1 MKQLIKLFLI
11 VILIS
16 QYSFALSKEYYKDKY
31 DTTKRL
37 YLGAIMSNDRAK
49 EVDYLKKLIRY
60 ADKLNLNTLKYQ
72 KELNRID
79 TSTIIKNKVQTTSY
93 LNPPV
98 IKPKVVKSQYTI
110 KSVTQDINSISI
122 DFYEDIDKSFIDFDE
137 RKDKNYF
144 YDEFNIKG
152 SFKDARPTKLF
163 IKGVN
168 KITIYQYKDDI
179 LRISL
184 RDKRNLKTIYIV
196 GKKRIIIKVLDL
208 NKKSSKNSVQML
220 PNDMFFP
227 SAKTIVIDA
236 GHGGKDAGAVGSG
249 RNYEK
254 NIVLGVAKYLKK
266 ELNKMGFKVYLTR
279 SRDKFVELNDRTHFA
294 NVKNADIFISL
305 HANAVPKSK
314 AKYVHGVETY
324 FLSPA
329 RSARA
334 KRVAALE
341 NKGDMDKMSW
351 GSKNSLLT
359 ILNQSKITASNKI
372 AIDIQRNMLYKL
384 RAIYGKSAI
393 KDGGVREGPFWV
405 LVGAQMPS
413 ILIEVGYISHP
424 KEGRRIKTTK
434 YQKNIAVGIAEGV
447 KSYFIKN

>member
-1 MKQLIKLFLI
+1 MKQLIKFFLI
-11 VILIS
+11 VILVS
-16 QYSFALSKEYYKDKY
+16 QYSFALTKEYYKDKY

-49 EVDYLKKLIRY
+49 EVEYLKKLIRY
-60 ADKLNLNTLKYQ
+60 ADKLNINTLKYQ

-79 TSTIIKNKVQTTSY
+79 TTTVIKNKVQTKSY
-93 LNPPV
+93 LKPKI
-98 IKPKVVKSQYTI
+98 IKPSYSI
-110 KSVTQDINSISI
+110 KSVKQGKNSITVTFYENINKSYI
-122 DFYEDIDKSFIDFDE
+122 DFVEK
-137 RKDKNYF
+137 KDKKYF

-152 SFKDARPTKLF
+152 NFKDAKPTKLF
-163 IKGVN
+163 IKGVS
-168 KITIYQYKDDI
+168 KITIFQYKKDI

-184 RDKRNLKTIYIV
+184 RNKTNLKTIYII
-196 GKKRIIIKVLDL
+196 GKNSIIIKVLDL
-208 NKKSSKNSVQML
+208 DKKPVKNSVQML

-236 GHGGKDAGAVGSG
+236 GHGGKDAGAVASG

-254 NIVLGVAKYLKK
+254 NIVLGIAKYLKK
-266 ELNKMGFKVYLTR
+266 DLDKMGFKVYLTR
-279 SRDKFVELNDRTHFA
+279 SRDKFVELSDRTHFA
-294 NVKNADIFISL
+294 NKKNADIFISL

-314 AKYVHGVETY
+314 AKRVHGIETY

-341 NKGDMDKMSW
+341 NKGDMAKMGW

-384 RAIYGKSAI
+384 RSIYGKSNI

-405 LVGAQMPS
+405 LVGAQMPA

-424 KEGRRIKTTK
+424 KEGRRIKTK
-434 YQKNIAVGIAEGV
+434 NYQKHIANAIAQGV

>member
-11 VILIS
+11 VIFIF

-93 LNPPV
+93 LKPPV
-98 IKPKVVKSQYTI
+98 KKPKVVKSQYTI
-110 KSVTQDINSISI
+110 KSVTQDINSITI

-152 SFKDARPTKLF
+152 SFKDAKPTKLF

-184 RDKRNLKTIYIV
+184 RDKSNLKTIYIIA
-196 GKKRIIIKVLDL
+196 KKRIIIKVLDL
-208 NKKSSKNSVQML
+208 NTKSRKNSVQML

-236 GHGGKDAGAVGSG
+236 GHGGKDAGAVGPG

-254 NIVLGVAKYLKK
+254 NIVLAVAKYLKK

-384 RAIYGKSAI
+384 RAIYGKSVI

>member
-1 MKQLIKLFLI
+1 
-11 VILIS
+11 VS
-16 QYSFALSKEYYKDKY
+16 QYSFALTKEYYKDKY

-49 EVDYLKKLIRY
+49 EVEYLRKLIRY
-60 ADKLNLNTLKYQ
+60 ADKLDLNTLKYQ

-79 TSTIIKNKVQTTSY
+79 TSTVIKNKVETKSY
-93 LNPPV
+93 LKPPV
-98 IKPKVVKSQYTI
+98 IKAEVSKPKII
-110 KSVTQDINSISI
+110 KQEFSIQSVTQDINSITI
-122 DFYEDIDKSFIDFDE
+122 NFYDEIDKSFIDFVE
-137 RKDKNYF
+137 KKENNYH
-144 YDEFNIKG
+144 YDEFNING
-152 SFKDARPTKLF
+152 NFKDARPTKLF

-168 KITIYQYKDDI
+168 KITIYQYKKDI
-179 LRISL
+179 LRIQL
-184 RDKRNLKTIYIV
+184 RDTTNLKTIYIIR
-196 GKKRIIIKVLDL
+196 KKSITIKVLDL
-208 NKKSSKNSVQML
+208 DEKSKKNSVQML

-254 NIVLGVAKYLKK
+254 NIVLNVAKYLKK
-266 ELNKMGFKVYLTR
+266 ELTKMGFKVYLTR
-279 SRDKFVELNDRTHFA
+279 TRDKYVKLNYRTHFA
-294 NVKNADIFISL
+294 NIKNADIFISL

-314 AKYVHGVETY
+314 AKSVHGVETY

-341 NKGDMDKMSW
+341 NKGDMDKMGW

-384 RAIYGKSAI
+384 RDVYGKSAI
-393 KDGGVREGPFWV
+393 RDGGVREGPFWV

-413 ILIEVGYISHP
+413 VLIEVGYISHP
-424 KEGRRIKTTK
+424 KEGRRIKTIK
-434 YQKNIAVGIAEGV
+434 YQKNIANAIALGV

>member
-1 MKQLIKLFLI
+1 
-11 VILIS
+11 
-16 QYSFALSKEYYKDKY
+16 
-31 DTTKRL
+31 
-37 YLGAIMSNDRAK
+37 
-49 EVDYLKKLIRY
+49 
-60 ADKLNLNTLKYQ
+60 
-72 KELNRID
+72 
-79 TSTIIKNKVQTTSY
+79 
-93 LNPPV
+93 
-98 IKPKVVKSQYTI
+98 
-110 KSVTQDINSISI
+110 
-122 DFYEDIDKSFIDFDE
+122 
-137 RKDKNYF
+137 
-144 YDEFNIKG
+144 
-152 SFKDARPTKLF
+152 
-163 IKGVN
+163 
-168 KITIYQYKDDI
+168 
-179 LRISL
+179 
-184 RDKRNLKTIYIV
+184 
-196 GKKRIIIKVLDL
+196 
-208 NKKSSKNSVQML
+208 ML

-254 NIVLGVAKYLKK
+254 NIVLAVAKYLKK

>member
-1 MKQLIKLFLI
+1 LKQLIKFFLI
-11 VILIS
+11 VILVS
-16 QYSFALSKEYYKDKY
+16 QYSFALTKEYYKDKY

-49 EVDYLKKLIRY
+49 EVEYLKKLIRY
-60 ADKLNLNTLKYQ
+60 ADKLNINVLKYQ

-79 TSTIIKNKVQTTSY
+79 TTTVIKNKVQTKSY
-93 LNPPV
+93 LKPKI
-98 IKPKVVKSQYTI
+98 IKPIYSI
-110 KSVTQDINSISI
+110 KSVKQGINSITITFYENINKSYI
-122 DFYEDIDKSFIDFDE
+122 DFVEK
-137 RKDKNYF
+137 KDKKYF

-152 SFKDARPTKLF
+152 EFKDAKPTKLF

-168 KITIYQYKDDI
+168 KITIFQYKEDI
-179 LRISL
+179 LRIFL
-184 RDKRNLKTIYIV
+184 RNKTNLKTIYII
-196 GKKRIIIKVLDL
+196 GKNSIIIKVLDL
-208 NKKSSKNSVQML
+208 DKKPVKNSVQML

-236 GHGGKDAGAVGSG
+236 GHGGKDAGAVASG

-254 NIVLGVAKYLKK
+254 NIVLGIAKYLKK
-266 ELNKMGFKVYLTR
+266 DLDKMGFKVYLTR
-279 SRDKFVELNDRTHFA
+279 SRDKFVELSDRTHFA
-294 NVKNADIFISL
+294 NKKNADIFISL

-314 AKYVHGVETY
+314 AKRVHGIETY

-341 NKGDMDKMSW
+341 NKGDMAKMGW

-384 RAIYGKSAI
+384 RGIYGKSNI

-424 KEGRRIKTTK
+424 KEGRRIKTK
-434 YQKNIAVGIAEGV
+434 NYQKNIANAIAQGV

>member
-1 MKQLIKLFLI
+1 LKQLIKFFLI
-11 VILIS
+11 VILVS
-16 QYSFALSKEYYKDKY
+16 QYSFALTKEYYKDKY

-49 EVDYLKKLIRY
+49 EVEYLKKLIRY
-60 ADKLNLNTLKYQ
+60 ADKLNINALKYQ

-79 TSTIIKNKVQTTSY
+79 TTTVIKNKVQTKSY
-93 LNPPV
+93 LKPKI
-98 IKPKVVKSQYTI
+98 IKPAYSI
-110 KSVTQDINSISI
+110 KSVKQDVNSITIMFYENINKSYI
-122 DFYEDIDKSFIDFDE
+122 DFVEK
-137 RKDKNYF
+137 KDKKYF

-152 SFKDARPTKLF
+152 KFKDAKPTKLF

-168 KITIYQYKDDI
+168 KITIFQYKKDI

-184 RDKRNLKTIYIV
+184 RNKTNLKTIYIL
-196 GKKRIIIKVLDL
+196 GKNSIIIKVLDL
-208 NKKSSKNSVQML
+208 DKKPVKNSVQML

-236 GHGGKDAGAVGSG
+236 GHGGKDAGAVASG

-254 NIVLGVAKYLKK
+254 NIVLGIAKYLKK
-266 ELNKMGFKVYLTR
+266 DLDKMGFKVYLTR
-279 SRDKFVELNDRTHFA
+279 SRDKFVELSDRTHFA
-294 NVKNADIFISL
+294 NKKNADIFISL

-314 AKYVHGVETY
+314 AKRVHGIETY

-341 NKGDMDKMSW
+341 NKGDMAKMGW

-384 RAIYGKSAI
+384 RSIYGKSNI

-424 KEGRRIKTTK
+424 KEGRRIKTK
-434 YQKNIAVGIAEGV
+434 NYQKHIANAIAQGV